1 MNKNIKNG
9 GIKMFKKTLKTIL
22 TTALAI
28 TVFASNAM
36 TASAAPMRV
45 SVSDLFDAE
54 YYAEQNPDVKA
65 AFGNDERALLNHYLQ
80 HGMKEGRNFSKAFN
94 LTLYKKLYSD
104 LAQVFGN
111 NWEMYVTHYLNY
123 GVNES
128 RDGGGEFDIV
138 AYMKNNPDVVDAFG
152 LNFAAIKNHYESFG
166 KAEGRVAISPVLQA
180 KKEAATQAAKS
191 AGTSNS
197 DSNKSSSSDSYSPSS
212 GIEILLQDG
221 VYYNYTA
228 YCNARDAWEAS
239 EPAMEDYIDMEAYD
253 AAIAAWE
260 ATAPDED
267 DYIFAYENEEA
278 ANAAYEKAHE
288 EWEENAPNPDD
299 YTTEEY
305 AEVFEAYCE
314 KHPEPSDSD
323 YQYFT
328 DGYDSEEA
336 ARNWFTVMHGD
347 WEEHF
352 DDALLGYEEGTPEY
366 EQVRNDYLASE
377 PVIDD
382 FLGLVNVYGSE
393 EEATD
398 AYDDA
403 YTEWENNA
411 PDPSEYHDEE
421 SYAEALEEHNAT
433 EPQREDFVT
442 EEEMGEGFTN
452 TYESAED
459 AKLAYDEAYTKWSDE
474 MPDAGEFGDTTEYD
488 KLFSEWEAAEPKL
501 EDFEIEEEDIPAG
514 SVITEPV
521 G

>member
-1 MNKNIKNG
+1 
-9 GIKMFKKTLKTIL
+9 MFKKTFKTIL

-36 TASAAPMRV
+36 TASAAPMKV
-45 SVSDLFDAE
+45 DVADLFDAK
-54 YYAEQNPDVKA
+54 YYAEENADVKA
-65 AFGNDERALLNHYLQ
+65 AFGYDEQALLNHYLQ

-94 LTLYKKLYSD
+94 ITLYKKLYSD

-111 NWEMYVTHYLNY
+111 NWEMYVRHYLTY
-123 GVNES
+123 GINES

-152 LNFAAIKNHYESFG
+152 LNFAAIMNHYESFG
-166 KAEGRVAISPVLQA
+166 KAEGRVAVSPVLQA
-180 KKEAATQAAKS
+180 QKEAAAQAAKQ

-212 GIEILLQDG
+212 RIEILLQDG
-221 VYYNYTA
+221 AYYNFTA
-228 YCNARDAWEAS
+228 YCNAKDAWLAS

-267 DYIFAYENEEA
+267 DYIFAYENEEEA
-278 ANAAYEKAHE
+278 QEAYEEAHE

-314 KHPEPSDSD
+314 ENPEPLEED
-323 YQYFT
+323 YPYFEFGYT
-328 DGYDSEEA
+328 DEEA
-336 ARNWFTVMHGD
+336 A
-347 WEEHF
+347 
-352 DDALLGYEEGTPEY
+352 
-366 EQVRNDYLASE
+366 
-377 PVIDD
+377 
-382 FLGLVNVYGSE
+382 
-393 EEATD
+393 EEAYNASHSHWQTTID
-398 AYDDA
+398 KYKEEYGEDTPQYKEAVELFEEAFGGEPDLDTFLAEINIYESAEEAYA
-403 YTEWENNA
+403 TYEAAHAEWENKA

-459 AKLAYDEAYTKWSDE
+459 AKLAYDEAYTEYSDK

-488 KLFSEWEAAEPKL
+488 ELFSEWEAAEPEL
-501 EDFEIEEEDIPAG
+501 EDFEIEEEDIPADA
-514 SVITEPV
+514 VITEPV

>member
-1 MNKNIKNG
+1 
-9 GIKMFKKTLKTIL
+9 MFKKTFKTIL

-45 SVSDLFDAE
+45 SVTDLFDAE

-123 GVNES
+123 GINES

-180 KKEAATQAAKS
+180 KKEAAAQAAKS

-221 VYYNYTA
+221 VYYNFTA

-239 EPAMEDYIDMEAYD
+239 EPVEEDYLDGESLD
-253 AAIAAWE
+253 AAIAEWE
-260 ATAPDED
+260 AKEPNKD
-267 DYIFAYENEEA
+267 DYIFAYENEAA
-278 ANAAYEKAHE
+278 ANAAYEEAHE
-288 EWEENAPNPDD
+288 EWKENAPNPND

-314 KHPEPSDSD
+314 ENPEPMEED
-323 YQYFT
+323 YPYFEFGYT
-328 DGYDSEEA
+328 DEEA
-336 ARNWFTVMHGD
+336 A
-347 WEEHF
+347 
-352 DDALLGYEEGTPEY
+352 
-366 EQVRNDYLASE
+366 
-377 PVIDD
+377 
-382 FLGLVNVYGSE
+382 
-393 EEATD
+393 EEAYNASHSHWQTTID
-398 AYDDA
+398 GYKEAYGEDTPQYKEAVELFEETFGGEPDLDTFLAEINIYESAEEAYATYEAA

-421 SYAEALEEHNAT
+421 SYAEALEAHNAI

-452 TYESAED
+452 TYDSAED
-459 AKLAYDEAYTKWSDE
+459 ADIAYGDAYTDWSDE
-474 MPDAGEFGDTTEYD
+474 RPKDYEAAHM
-488 KLFSEWEAAEPKL
+488 EWEAAEPEL
-501 EDFEIEEEDIPAG
+501 EDFEIEEEDIPEDA
-514 SVITEPV
+514 VITEPV

>member
-1 MNKNIKNG
+1 
-9 GIKMFKKTLKTIL
+9 MFKKTFKTII

-28 TVFASNAM
+28 TVFAGNAM
-36 TASAAPMRV
+36 TAQAAPIKV
-45 SVSDLFDAE
+45 SVADLFDAE

-65 AFGNDERALLNHYLQ
+65 AFGNDERALLNHYLRY
-80 HGMKEGRNFSKAFN
+80 GIKEGRNFSKAFD

-104 LAQVFGN
+104 LAQVFGD
-111 NWEMYVTHYLNY
+111 NWEMYVTHYLTY
-123 GVNES
+123 GINES

-152 LNFAAIKNHYESFG
+152 LNFAAIKNHYETYG

-180 KKEAATQAAKS
+180 KKEAAVQAAKTS
-191 AGTSNS
+191 SSSNS
-197 DSNKSSSSDSYSPSS
+197 DSKESSSSSDSYSPGA

-221 VYYNYTA
+221 AYYNLTA

-239 EPAMEDYIDMEAYD
+239 EPAMEDYIDMDQYD
-253 AAIAAWE
+253 AAIAEWE
-260 ATAPDED
+260 KTEPDED
-267 DYIFAYENEEA
+267 DYIFAYADKEA
-278 ANAAYEKAHE
+278 ADAAYKEAYK

-305 AEVFEAYCE
+305 AAVFEAYCE
-314 KHPEPSDSD
+314 EHPEPSDSD

-328 DGYDSEEA
+328 DGYNTEDA
-336 ARNWFTVMHGD
+336 ARMAYTVAWGD
-347 WEEHF
+347 WEANF
-352 DDALLGYEEGTPEY
+352 NNALAEYEEGTPEY
-366 EQVRNDYLASE
+366 EKVRNDYLASE

-382 FLGLVNVYGSE
+382 FLGYVNEYNSE
-393 EEATD
+393 DEAID
-398 AYDDA
+398 AYEAA
-403 YTEWENNA
+403 YAEWENNV

-442 EEEMGEGFTN
+442 EEEMGEGFIN

-459 AKLAYDEAYTKWSDE
+459 AKLAYDEAYTEYSNK
-474 MPDAGEFGDTTEYD
+474 MPDAGDFGDATEYD
-488 KLFSEWEAAEPKL
+488 KLFSEWEAAKPEL